1 MNTKRPDVREH
12 YRLTV
17 SYPVMFSDTCKIGE
31 ARVSNLS
38 VSGCTLDCTSDLPD
52 NEILNLRLILPDDRE
67 SLPIDRAQ
75 VRWVNGTRLG
85 LQFQELERK
94 VDLRLH
100 GFVWDRML
108 ERLQVMKD
116 LRPLAEE

>member
-1 MNTKRPDVREH
+1 
-12 YRLTV
+12 
-17 SYPVMFSDTCKIGE
+17 
-31 ARVSNLS
+31 
-38 VSGCTLDCTSDLPD
+38 
-52 NEILNLRLILPDDRE
+52 
-67 SLPIDRAQ
+67 